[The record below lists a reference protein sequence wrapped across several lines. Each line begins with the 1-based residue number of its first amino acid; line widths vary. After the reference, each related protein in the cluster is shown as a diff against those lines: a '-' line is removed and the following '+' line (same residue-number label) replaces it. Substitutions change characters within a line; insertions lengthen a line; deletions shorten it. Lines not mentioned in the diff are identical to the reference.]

1 MRELRFTHMVVFSRL
16 RVNFKFIDS
25 KVCNLQLTHYD
36 PMAGENVYAINEATN
51 MIKSPVHLHLSTTI
65 CRNIKQYIASL
76 RTNIKNE
83 LSYPGCTLP
92 NKSCLPIQGKT
103 ALHNLECL

>member
-25 KVCNLQLTHYD
+25 KVCDLQLTHYD

-51 MIKSPVHLHLSTTI
+51 MINSSNRYTCIQLLPFATI
-65 CRNIKQYIASL
+65 LNN
-76 RTNIKNE
+76 T
-83 LSYPGCTLP
+83 
-92 NKSCLPIQGKT
+92 
-103 ALHNLECL
+103 